1 VTQTRAWS
9 WRHAI
14 IKSSLPATTRHVL
27 LTISCFMNE
36 LGDGCYPTQ
45 EQIAEA
51 TGLSIRAVR
60 EHVDTAVEAG
70 WLTRQEHG
78 FKGQKWRNY
87 EYAAAWPETQH
98 VDKGAEPGAG
108 PSDEGAAR
116 GSEGAEP
123 GAGKVR
129 HHVPPTSPS
138 LSNTSPPSALTRADG
153 GEFNILWEAW
163 PAQHRPDNRSAA
175 QALFEKLSADERR
188 QAVHYASAH
197 HRRQILRK
205 ERPLMVPY
213 LKRRLFE
220 ELHGAPPIDEAGDF
234 VITPERPEWGEWLGD
249 IRRRYGE
256 PGVRSILKCKQVRQ
270 PRRWP
275 EKQVEAAE

>member
-1 VTQTRAWS
+1 MTQTRAWS

-51 TGLSIRAVR
+51 TGLSERAVR
-60 EHVDTAVEAG
+60 THLDLAVEEG

-98 VDKGAEPGAG
+98 VDEGPERASAPSEEGPERGSKGAERA
-108 PSDEGAAR
+108 S
-116 GSEGAEP
+116 
-123 GAGKVR
+123 GKDRNV
-129 HHVPPTSPS
+129 VPPTTPS
-138 LSNTSPPSALTRADG
+138 LSNTTPPSALARAEEDD
-153 GEFNILWEAW
+153 FKMLWEVW
-163 PAQHRPDNRSAA
+163 PIAHRPDNLEAA
-175 QALFEKLSADERR
+175 RAVFLKLPFEARKLATEF
-188 QAVHYASAH
+188 AAAH
-197 HRRQILRK
+197 IRRQILRK
-205 ERPLMVPY
+205 QRPLLVPY
-213 LKRRLFE
+213 LRQRLFE
-220 ELHGAPPIDEAGDF
+220 ELDGAPPVDEAGDF
-234 VITPERPEWGEWLGD
+234 VITPDRPEWGDWLGD

-256 PGVRSILKCKQVRQ
+256 PGVQSILKVKQVRQ

-275 EKQVEAAE
+275 AQQTQAAE